1 MWLERAAARGPGVAA
16 LRCLLPAAC
25 EKCVFSNKY
34 SLCDMP
40 WTEQAKPPVFREFV
54 FHVGG
59 QMGRQKQ
66 VLDAENKRKDLKR
79 SRMFQN
85 G

>member
-1 MWLERAAARGPGVAA
+1 ML
-16 LRCLLPAAC
+16 
-25 EKCVFSNKY
+25 
-34 SLCDMP
+34 

-66 VLDAENKRKDLKR
+66 VPDAENKRKDLKR

-85 G
+85 D